1 MEQLIN
7 IWKQF
12 PQFRF
17 GQFLFNAC
25 NANGHSIFYIDD
37 SELLYVVQQYA
48 KQLKREPFVKSH
60 K

>member
-1 MEQLIN
+1 MNELAN
-7 IWKQF
+7 IHKQF

-25 NANGHSIFYIDD
+25 NASGHSIFYIDD

-48 KQLKREPFVKSH
+48 KQLKQEPFVKSH